1 MAKGAPPRRH
11 GVMEAKGFYN
21 QHSRIPAGGL
31 ALALP
36 HLQDAVRNIEID
48 CGDHPLVIADLGS
61 SQGKNSLAP
70 MSIAIASLRQRAGVN
85 RPILVYHVDQ
95 PANDFN
101 TLFEVLAT
109 DPDRYTL
116 EEANVF
122 PCAIGRS
129 FYESVFPPRYV
140 HLAWCSYA
148 AMWLSRI
155 PSLIPD
161 HFIAHRCVGSERA
174 KFDLQAAEDWKLF
187 LSLRAGE
194 LRTGGRLV
202 VVLAALDDK
211 GASGFESLFDHANAV
226 LANMAT
232 EGFISSEERRQMV
245 VGVHPM
251 RRCDLLSP
259 FQTEGLFE
267 GLRVESCD
275 LASVAD
281 GAWAE
286 YERDGDAEALATKN
300 ALFFRSVFV
309 PSLALH
315 VAATQNGERRRDF
328 ADRFSDALKKR
339 LVHQPAPLQSFV
351 HTLVLSRNNSAPMRT
366 TEARDGI
373 R

>member
-1 MAKGAPPRRH
+1 MAKGASIRRH
-11 GVMEAKGFYN
+11 GVMEEKGFYN

-36 HLQDAVRNIEID
+36 HLQDAVRSIEID
-48 CGDHPLVIADLGS
+48 CGDHPVVIADLGS

-70 MSIAIASLRQRAGVN
+70 MSLAIAILRQRAGVN
-85 RPILVYHVDQ
+85 RPIFVYHVDQ

-155 PSLIPD
+155 PSLIPG
-161 HFIAHRCVGSERA
+161 HFIAHRCAGSERA
-174 KFDLQAAEDWKLF
+174 KFDLQAAEDWKSF
-187 LSLRAGE
+187 LSLRARE

-202 VVLAALDDK
+202 VVLAALDDN
-211 GASGFESLFDHANAV
+211 GASGLESLFDHANAV
-226 LANMAT
+226 LANMAS
-232 EGFISSEERRQMV
+232 EGSISLEERRQMI

-251 RRCDLLSP
+251 RRCDRLSP

-275 LASVAD
+275 LGSVAD

-309 PSLALH
+309 PSLALS
-315 VAATQNGERRRDF
+315 VADTQNGERRRDF
-328 ADRFSDALKKR
+328 ADKLSDALKKR
-339 LVHQPAPLQSFV
+339 LVHQLAPLQSFV
-351 HTLVLSRNNSAPMRT
+351 QTLVLSKNNSAPMQT
-366 TEARDGI
+366 TETSSGI

>member
-1 MAKGAPPRRH
+1 MGSNH
-11 GVMEAKGFYN
+11 GVMEGKGAYN
-21 QHSRIPAGGL
+21 QHSKIPAVGS

-36 HLQDAVRNIEID
+36 HLQEAVRGIEID
-48 CGDHPLVIADLGS
+48 CGDHPVIIADLGS

-70 MSIAIASLRQRAGVN
+70 MSIAIAALRQRTGVN
-85 RPILVYHVDQ
+85 RPIFVFHIDQ
-95 PANDFN
+95 PTNDFN

-109 DPDRYTL
+109 DPGRYTL

-129 FYESVFPPRYV
+129 FYEGVLPPHFV

-155 PSLIPD
+155 PSVIPG
-161 HFIAHRCVGSERA
+161 HFIAHRCFGGERA
-174 KFDLQAAEDWKLF
+174 KFDLQAAKDWRAF
-187 LSLRAGE
+187 LSLRARE

-202 VVLAALDDK
+202 VVLAALDDS
-211 GASGFESLFDHANAV
+211 GASGLESLFDHANDA
-226 LANMAT
+226 LAGMVN
-232 EGFISSEERRQMV
+232 EGTIRAEERQRMI

-251 RRCDLLSP
+251 RQSDLLAP

-286 YERDGDAEALATKN
+286 YERGGDAEALATEN
-300 ALFFRSVFV
+300 AFFFRSVFV
-309 PSLALH
+309 PSLAVG
-315 VAATQNGERRRDF
+315 VADSQNGERRRVF
-328 ADRFSDALKKR
+328 ADRFTDALKER
-339 LVHQPAPLQSFV
+339 LVFEPVPLHSFV
-351 HTLVLSRNNSAPMRT
+351 HALVLSKSNSASMGNA
-366 TEARDGI
+366 EI
-373 R
+373 RNGKR

>member
-1 MAKGAPPRRH
+1 MGSNH
-11 GVMEAKGFYN
+11 GVMEGKGAYN
-21 QHSRIPAGGL
+21 QHSRIPAGGS

-36 HLQDAVRNIEID
+36 HLQEAVRSIEIN
-48 CGDHPLVIADLGS
+48 CGDHPVVIADLGS

-70 MSIAIASLRQRAGVN
+70 MSIAIAALRQRAGVN
-85 RPILVYHVDQ
+85 RPIFVFHVDQ

-129 FYESVFPPRYV
+129 FYESVLPPHFV

-155 PSLIPD
+155 PSLIPG
-161 HFIAHRCVGSERA
+161 HFIAHRCFRAERA
-174 KFDLQAAEDWKLF
+174 KFDLQAAGDWKAF
-187 LSLRAGE
+187 LSLRARE

-202 VVLAALDDK
+202 VVLPALEDS
-211 GASGFESLFDHANAV
+211 GASGLESLFDHANDA
-226 LANMAT
+226 LADMAN
-232 EGFISSEERRQMV
+232 EGTIRSAERQQMV

-251 RRCDLLSP
+251 RRCDLLAP

-267 GLRVESCD
+267 GLGVESGD

-309 PSLALH
+309 PSLALSI
-315 VAATQNGERRRDF
+315 ADTQDGERRRVF
-328 ADRFSDALKKR
+328 ADRFTDALQKR
-339 LVHQPAPLQSFV
+339 LVLQPAPLHSFV
-351 HTLVLSRNNSAPMRT
+351 HTLVFSKSNSASMRDAET
-366 TEARDGI
+366 RNGTR
-373 R
+373 

>member
-1 MAKGAPPRRH
+1 
-11 GVMEAKGFYN
+11 MEEKGFYN

-36 HLQDAVRNIEID
+36 HLQDAVRSIEID
-48 CGDHPLVIADLGS
+48 CGDHPVVIADLGS

-70 MSIAIASLRQRAGVN
+70 MSIAIATLRQRAGN
-85 RPILVYHVDQ
+85 DRPIFVYHVDQ

-101 TLFEVLAT
+101 TLFEVLAA

-155 PSLIPD
+155 PSLIPG
-161 HFIAHRCVGSERA
+161 HFIPHRCAGSECA
-174 KFDLQAAEDWKLF
+174 KFDLQAAEDWKSF
-187 LSLRAGE
+187 LSLRARE

-202 VVLAALDDK
+202 VVLAALDDN
-211 GASGFESLFDHANAV
+211 GASGLESLFDHANAV
-226 LANMAT
+226 LGDMAN
-232 EGFISSEERRQMV
+232 EGTIPSEERQQMV
-245 VGVHPM
+245 VGVYPR
-251 RRCDLLSP
+251 RRCDLLAP

-267 GLRVESCD
+267 GLRIERCD

-309 PSLALH
+309 PSLALSIAD
-315 VAATQNGERRRDF
+315 VRNGERRRVF
-328 ADRFSDALKKR
+328 ADRLTDALKER
-339 LVHQPAPLQSFV
+339 LVRQPSQLHSFV
-351 HTLVLSRNNSAPMRT
+351 QTLVLSRSDSAPMRE
-366 TEARDGI
+366 TETRNRI
-373 R
+373 P